1 MNIKICKEKKTKK
14 LHNIKITRF
23 MCVFSIFPLSQ
34 IVISCNTSQ
43 KKFDQVFDNKI
54 VFGTTYEKDHL
65 HYRAI
70 ENVIKKYNEVMA
82 NMPNYVPVELR
93 SIGENYMQGQD
104 LLHNDLESKN
114 SNNFY
119 NLVSLP
125 NTAASL
131 LSSYD
136 MLLNFRDDNPEF
148 SLKNNKIL
156 QKYQPKILNRNTQKN
171 IFSIPLFKSTDVLT
185 INGPIMGYIFEILE
199 KNGIQIE
206 NDFKTF
212 VNKIKAASLNDR
224 ETIKTLWGN
233 PKNDINK
240 LANNYKIKTIGYH
253 TFSSFKELLSF
264 SELIQNMFEN
274 TNDQKL
280 NLHALGIN
288 DISSVINTISYA
300 SINANKQDF
309 YTQIKNINGVERL
322 SFENFRTVDKKIS
335 KNSSEIFDDLKT
347 AIRSRALTIKNDDT
361 YTSIYQ
367 VMHKYAM
374 TISSSAGYEF
384 YFHEKSSPEKDK
396 TWLNEDELFAL
407 PAPSKYLSSD
417 EKNVIYSRGSSII
430 GIHANE
436 KEDLGT
442 KLFVKWLTES
452 ETKYEFPLTLNGN
465 TTTFETPTE
474 HVSRMS
480 SYVFPINQNVNEI
493 EHHFNSFTKLGNK
506 LFQKILTDKNY
517 ELLEDIAD
525 NRISEF
531 NSKLNAAYVATY
543 NKIKNNE
550 IVKDYQTEIIN
561 SLIFNLKN
569 R

>member
-1 MNIKICKEKKTKK
+1 
-14 LHNIKITRF
+14 
-23 MCVFSIFPLSQ
+23 
-34 IVISCNTSQ
+34 
-43 KKFDQVFDNKI
+43 
-54 VFGTTYEKDHL
+54 
-65 HYRAI
+65 
-70 ENVIKKYNEVMA
+70 
-82 NMPNYVPVELR
+82 
-93 SIGENYMQGQD
+93 
-104 LLHNDLESKN
+104 
-114 SNNFY
+114 
-119 NLVSLP
+119 
-125 NTAASL
+125 
-131 LSSYD
+131 
-136 MLLNFRDDNPEF
+136 
-148 SLKNNKIL
+148 
-156 QKYQPKILNRNTQKN
+156 
-171 IFSIPLFKSTDVLT
+171 
-185 INGPIMGYIFEILE
+185 
-199 KNGIQIE
+199 
-206 NDFKTF
+206 
-212 VNKIKAASLNDR
+212 
-224 ETIKTLWGN
+224 
-233 PKNDINK
+233 
-240 LANNYKIKTIGYH
+240 
-253 TFSSFKELLSF
+253 
-264 SELIQNMFEN
+264 
-274 TNDQKL
+274 
-280 NLHALGIN
+280 
-288 DISSVINTISYA
+288 
-300 SINANKQDF
+300 
-309 YTQIKNINGVERL
+309 
-322 SFENFRTVDKKIS
+322 
-335 KNSSEIFDDLKT
+335 
-347 AIRSRALTIKNDDT
+347 
-361 YTSIYQ
+361 
-367 VMHKYAM
+367 MHKYAM

-493 EHHFNSFTKLGNK
+493 EHHFNSFTKLGNE
-506 LFQKILTDKNY
+506 LFKKILTDKNY

-531 NSKLNAAYVATY
+531 NSKLNAAYVAIY

>member
-1 MNIKICKEKKTKK
+1 
-14 LHNIKITRF
+14 
-23 MCVFSIFPLSQ
+23 
-34 IVISCNTSQ
+34 
-43 KKFDQVFDNKI
+43 
-54 VFGTTYEKDHL
+54 
-65 HYRAI
+65 
-70 ENVIKKYNEVMA
+70 
-82 NMPNYVPVELR
+82 
-93 SIGENYMQGQD
+93 MQGQD
-104 LLHNDLESKN
+104 LLRNDLESKN

-171 IFSIPLFKSTDVLT
+171 IFSIPLFKSADVLT

-224 ETIKTLWGN
+224 ETIKTLWGS

-240 LANNYKIKTIGYH
+240 LANNYKIETIGYH

-493 EHHFNSFTKLGNK
+493 EHHFNSFTKLGNE
-506 LFQKILTDKNY
+506 LFKKILTDKNY

>member
-14 LHNIKITRF
+14 LHNIKIARF

-34 IVISCNTSQ
+34 IVISCNISQ
-43 KKFDQVFDNKI
+43 KRFDQVFDNKI

-82 NMPNYVPVELR
+82 NMPNYVPIELR

-224 ETIKTLWGN
+224 ETIKTLWGS

-240 LANNYKIKTIGYH
+240 LANNYKIETIGYH

-264 SELIQNMFEN
+264 SEFIQNMFEN

-288 DISSVINTISYA
+288 DISTVLKFSNES
-300 SINANKQDF
+300 
-309 YTQIKNINGVERL
+309 L
-322 SFENFRTVDKKIS
+322 S
-335 KNSSEIFDDLKT
+335 
-347 AIRSRALTIKNDDT
+347 
-361 YTSIYQ
+361 
-367 VMHKYAM
+367 
-374 TISSSAGYEF
+374 
-384 YFHEKSSPEKDK
+384 
-396 TWLNEDELFAL
+396 
-407 PAPSKYLSSD
+407 
-417 EKNVIYSRGSSII
+417 
-430 GIHANE
+430 
-436 KEDLGT
+436 
-442 KLFVKWLTES
+442 
-452 ETKYEFPLTLNGN
+452 
-465 TTTFETPTE
+465 TP
-474 HVSRMS
+474 
-480 SYVFPINQNVNEI
+480 
-493 EHHFNSFTKLGNK
+493 
-506 LFQKILTDKNY
+506 
-517 ELLEDIAD
+517 
-525 NRISEF
+525 
-531 NSKLNAAYVATY
+531 
-543 NKIKNNE
+543 
-550 IVKDYQTEIIN
+550 
-561 SLIFNLKN
+561 LIFLIWV
-569 R
+569 